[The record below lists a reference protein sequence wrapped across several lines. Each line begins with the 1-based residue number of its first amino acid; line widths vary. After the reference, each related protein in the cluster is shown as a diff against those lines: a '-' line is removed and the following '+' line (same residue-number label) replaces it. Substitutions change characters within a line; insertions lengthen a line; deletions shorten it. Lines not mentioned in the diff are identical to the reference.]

1 MSTRTTLF
9 TAAIATVLAARAVEG
24 VALARGSGRAVE
36 RDRSGA
42 TERGH
47 GWHVGAQSL

>member
-9 TAAIATVLAARAVEG
+9 TAAIATALAVGPVGG

-47 GWHVGAQSL
+47 EWHVGAQSL